1 MSDEPT
7 KPSPAP
13 KPFLLLKSIV
23 SRVPLSDSDQEKAA
37 KLISQ
42 CTLEELQSLNLG
54 PPPRPIPPKFTATA
68 ADKVPP
74 QQRLSQVQRVI
85 SSLQYNH
92 HAGYFYNV
100 SKDRPWSRV
109 MDTARELLATALPI
123 KCIEAVFLGA
133 YLTAGWLDLDRIPIG
148 FKSRSHQDQEVH
160 RHIVLVVRHFPS
172 GKYGALGISRR
183 KELMDKELK
192 FESLRDILTNYRE
205 SYDMWG
211 HKLLKVY
218 VGLPLDHDLLYNGMA
233 IWRYLHLNAAKHK
246 WSKCCNQLDL
256 FEDHARRLAAKV
268 KLQGILPPPSAALA
282 GGGGGGSVHGST
294 AVLTNAASAVAPN
307 SASVVSP
314 NSASASQNNSTN
326 STPSKSDPPPPAPSL
341 NPITNA
347 KTPLPHLPSSPSGSA
362 RAKEGGKES
371 DEESQGKSQEES
383 QEVKEESP
391 NMEGHIRQSKSLKC
405 SDPALDPGE
414 NGSKNF
420 VAPSLAPDDPMRG
433 VSPERVPLRKTRK
446 DVDDDPQGNEP
457 GRGG

>member
-256 FEDHARRLAAKV
+256 FEGTDTENDHRY
-268 KLQGILPPPSAALA
+268 
-282 GGGGGGSVHGST
+282 
-294 AVLTNAASAVAPN
+294 
-307 SASVVSP
+307 
-314 NSASASQNNSTN
+314 
-326 STPSKSDPPPPAPSL
+326 
-341 NPITNA
+341 
-347 KTPLPHLPSSPSGSA
+347 
-362 RAKEGGKES
+362 
-371 DEESQGKSQEES
+371 
-383 QEVKEESP
+383 
-391 NMEGHIRQSKSLKC
+391 
-405 SDPALDPGE
+405 
-414 NGSKNF
+414 
-420 VAPSLAPDDPMRG
+420 
-433 VSPERVPLRKTRK
+433 
-446 DVDDDPQGNEP
+446 
-457 GRGG
+457 